1 LPGAPGPPPD
11 VPIALAGQLEH
22 VDVACVI
29 AHVHET
35 VGVELDE
42 VRAQHLVLRR
52 QVVTGDDDLADV
64 GGRVPANH
72 PRVLHVA
79 DVEPR
84 LARIPGDAPGLGQA
98 LAVTARLRGRGRV
111 GGQVPHADAVV

>member
-1 LPGAPGPPPD
+1 
-11 VPIALAGQLEH
+11 
-22 VDVACVI
+22 DVAGVI
-29 AHVHET
+29 AHVHQT

-52 QVVTGDDDLADV
+52 QVVARDHDLADV
-64 GGRVPANH
+64 GGWVPANH

-84 LARIPGDAPGLGQA
+84 LAGIPGDAPGLGQA
-98 LAVTARLRGRGRV
+98 LAATARFHGRRRIGV
-111 GGQVPHADAVV
+111 QVPHAYAVVAGLGNVHGVPVRGDRDAAG